1 MLTESETESVKSGT
15 ENVCLTPSAE
25 RQLETLNFSQMYV
38 QIFNSQTV
46 IQPYIVAIM
55 KIRFKN
61 TRLIFWFLSDLFHF
75 SIHFLKSSKLLI
87 MTQGVLGSLTLYQGL
102 CCTVVK
108 AALNDQGLAIYLI
121 IGYHYFYWKLHHYSK
136 QSASSFFLKK
146 QHKIVRFEDFNSVF
160 SI

>member
-136 QSASSFFLKK
+136 QSASKFLSKETT
-146 QHKIVRFEDFNSVF
+146 QNCAFWGF
-160 SI
+160 